1 MPLSEPDAAGVR
13 LADGCARPVRTG
25 VPGHPPADD
34 YPVRVPSEYRRPR
47 RPAFRDPAVL
57 ELLGEGTDPIAQLHA
72 AHETAAVLLHTGRAA
87 EDPSVTE
94 RLVDLVGEI
103 GLSTLADLW
112 ATRPARTLPGALW
125 RLYFLREW
133 MRTDSAG
140 VARCYAAGVRFT
152 EPNHVVAGIE
162 PPRPEDVRRVAD
174 DLMRGAFT
182 GDFAVALERA
192 AAFCHVTSAGSAD
205 LQGLEPL
212 ARAATLQEMAADLT
226 ACARLWRAGSL
237 R

>member
-1 MPLSEPDAAGVR
+1 MPSDN
-13 LADGCARPVRTG
+13 
-25 VPGHPPADD
+25 
-34 YPVRVPSEYRRPR
+34 SRPR
-47 RPAFRDPAVL
+47 RPAFRDPAML
-57 ELLGEGTDPIAQLHA
+57 ELMGEGFDPIAQLHA

-87 EDPSVTE
+87 QDPSVTE

-112 ATRPARTLPGALW
+112 STRPAASLPGALW

-174 DLMRGAFT
+174 DLMRGVFT

-192 AAFCHVTSAGSAD
+192 AAFCRVTSAGSAE
-205 LQGLEPL
+205 LSGLEPL
-212 ARAATLQEMAADLT
+212 ARAAKLQEMADDLT
-226 ACARLWRAGSL
+226 VCARLWRAGEL

>member
-1 MPLSEPDAAGVR
+1 M
-13 LADGCARPVRTG
+13 
-25 VPGHPPADD
+25 
-34 YPVRVPSEYRRPR
+34 
-47 RPAFRDPAVL
+47 L
-57 ELLGEGTDPIAQLHA
+57 EALGEGVDPIAQLHA
-72 AHETAAVLLHTGRAA
+72 AHETAAVLLHTGRASG
-87 EDPSVTE
+87 DPAVTE
-94 RLVDLVGEI
+94 RLVDIVGEI

-152 EPNHVVAGIE
+152 EPNHVVAGID

-174 DLMRGAFT
+174 DILRGAFT

-192 AAFCHVTSAGSAD
+192 AAFCAVSSAGSAELD
-205 LQGLEPL
+205 GRDHLLRAQRLQ
-212 ARAATLQEMAADLT
+212 QMSADLS
-226 ACARLWRAGSL
+226 ACAALWRTDSL
-237 R
+237 H